1 MQMMVMIMMTVSELK
16 PADCTEM
23 EEGAGV
29 AHRES
34 GNMHRRRR
42 HMPFAVSI
50 ILAAPAE
57 ARQAV
62 PNHEHTTP

>member
-1 MQMMVMIMMTVSELK
+1 MMTVSELK
-16 PADCTEM
+16 PADCTGM

-57 ARQAV
+57 ASQAVVV